1 MKAKEEKD
9 DDCDCKQGYRCG
21 WEYAAVTVSCIGVYA
36 AFTLG
41 ITQWRTQF
49 RHRMN
54 DAENEAGN
62 RAIDALINYE
72 TVKVKDVL

>member
-1 MKAKEEKD
+1 
-9 DDCDCKQGYRCG
+9 
-21 WEYAAVTVSCIGVYA
+21 
-36 AFTLG
+36 
-41 ITQWRTQF
+41 
-49 RHRMN
+49 MN